1 MAIRKR
7 KTKTGVSWGYYF
19 DAPGSTR
26 ENRIQFWAGGL
37 ESKKA
42 VQEAE
47 AQRRIDERLKA
58 EARARGGSLV
68 AAPVPKLLGQLLDE
82 FLREHCDRNLALKTV
97 DRYRDHAADLSPEL
111 KAMPIMPPDEITSL
125 HCTREWNRLR
135 DSGGHHR
142 KTKEARP
149 LSAKS
154 VPNIAGF
161 VSSAFAWAIGEGLLK
176 VNPVTASTKP
186 RGGKRPPVAL
196 SPAQQRLL
204 VDSSTH
210 WFLPDFLEFDAGLGA
225 RRGEVLALRWSD
237 IWGDEARIV
246 RSLSQ
251 AKGVLTFKEV
261 KTPAGN
267 RTLTIPASGMV
278 VLERIRESQAEFRI
292 QFGPSYRTDLDLIFC
307 NPDGSPVMPDSISSA
322 VSALCRRLK
331 LPKGA
336 SLHTLR
342 HTHGSQLLADGM
354 ELPAVSARLGHSS
367 PQVTAKIY
375 AHILSGRDRES
386 ARRWEALQEKRVD
399 GKELKQ

>member
-7 KTKTGVSWGYYF
+7 KTKTGVAWSYYF

-26 ENRIQFWAGGL
+26 KNRLQFWAGGFK
-37 ESKKA
+37 SKKEA
-42 VQEAE
+42 QEAE

-58 EARARGGSLV
+58 EARARGGSV
-68 AAPVPKLLGQLLDE
+68 TAPVPKLLSQLLDE
-82 FLREHCDRNLALKTV
+82 FLRKHCDRNLGLKTV
-97 DRYRDHAADLSPEL
+97 DRYRDHAADLSAAF
-111 KAMPIMPPDEITSL
+111 KGMPIMPPDEITSL

-154 VPNIAGF
+154 VQNIRGF
-161 VSSAFAWAIGEGLLK
+161 VSSAYAWAIGEGLVK
-176 VNPVTASTKP
+176 VNPVTASKSP
-186 RGGKRPPVAL
+186 RGVKRPAVAF
-196 SPAQQRLL
+196 SPAHQRLL
-204 VDSSTH
+204 VDGSTH
-210 WFLPDFLEFDAGLGA
+210 WLLPDILEFDGGVGV
-225 RRGEVLALRWSD
+225 RRGELLALRWSD
-237 IWGDEARIV
+237 ILGDEARFL

-251 AKGVLTFKEV
+251 ANGVLTFKEV

-278 VLERIRESQAEFRI
+278 VLARIRKRQAEFRI
-292 QFGPSYRTDLDLIFC
+292 QFGPSYRTDLDLVFC
-307 NPDGSPVMPDSISSA
+307 SPDGSPLMPDSISAA

-331 LPKGA
+331 LPKGS

-342 HTHGSQLLADGM
+342 HTHASELLADGV
-354 ELPAVSARLGHSS
+354 ELPTVSARLGHSS
-367 PQVTAKIY
+367 PQVTAKLY
-375 AHILSGRDRES
+375 AHILGGRDREA
-386 ARRWEALQEKRVD
+386 ARRWDAALQEKRVE